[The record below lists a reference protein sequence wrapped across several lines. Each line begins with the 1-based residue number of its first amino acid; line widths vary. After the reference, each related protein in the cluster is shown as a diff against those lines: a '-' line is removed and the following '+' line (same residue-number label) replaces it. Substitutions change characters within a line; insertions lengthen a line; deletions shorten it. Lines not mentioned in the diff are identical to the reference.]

1 MFFLS
6 FLDLNLIF
14 CSYIAPFV
22 VYFLLYDSK
31 KLRLEAYP
39 NEWFANAFSR
49 KDDYDFYLE
58 FICYLVK
65 IKIFSL
71 QTIAFWTIYEQS

>member
-49 KDDYDFYLE
+49 KNDYDFYLE
-58 FICYLVK
+58 FYLL
-65 IKIFSL
+65 FSENKDFQFADGCL
-71 QTIAFWTIYEQS
+71 LGYL